1 MKLTKTTK
9 KIIGSF
15 VALILIAICAKY
27 GIDLSQYEEEISA
40 LTGVELSEQE
50 TSNKEEKAN
59 LDDLGTYKV
68 VRVVDGDTFIIN
80 YNGKEERVRLIGV
93 DTPESVHPNEEKNT
107 AFGKK
112 VSSFSKE
119 KLTNKEVQIE
129 FDVSQRDK
137 YGRLLCYVYVD
148 NQMYNKLLLQ
158 EGLARVATY
167 PPNVKYVDDFTK
179 IQKQARENKKGM
191 WQDGFKVDE

>member
-1 MKLTKTTK
+1 MKLTKKTK
-9 KIIGSF
+9 KAIGG
-15 VALILIAICAKY
+15 LIVLVLAIGCAKY
-27 GIDLSQYEEEISA
+27 GIDLAEYEEEISA
-40 LTGVELSEQE
+40 LTGVDISEGKPN
-50 TSNKEEKAN
+50 SKEEKVN

-112 VSSFSKE
+112 VSNFSKE

-148 NQMYNKLLLQ
+148 GQMYNKLLLE
-158 EGLARVATY
+158 EGLAKVATY
-167 PPNVKYVDDFTK
+167 PPNIKYVEDFTK
-179 IQKQARENKKGM
+179 IQKEARENKKGM
-191 WQDGFKVDE
+191 WQDEFNVDE

>member
-1 MKLTKTTK
+1 M
-9 KIIGSF
+9 
-15 VALILIAICAKY
+15 
-27 GIDLSQYEEEISA
+27 
-40 LTGVELSEQE
+40 
-50 TSNKEEKAN
+50 
-59 LDDLGTYKV
+59 

-112 VSSFSKE
+112 VSNFSKE

-148 NQMYNKLLLQ
+148 GQMYNKLLLE
-158 EGLARVATY
+158 EGFAKVATY
-167 PPNVKYVDDFTK
+167 PPNVKYVEDFTK
-179 IQKQARENKKGM
+179 IQKEARENKKGM
-191 WQDGFKVDE
+191 WQDELNVDE

>member
-1 MKLTKTTK
+1 MKLTKTNK
-9 KIIGSF
+9 KIIGSL
-15 VALILIAICAKY
+15 VALILIAICTKY

-40 LTGVELSEQE
+40 LTGVELNEE
-50 TSNKEEKAN
+50 KTSNKEEKAN

-93 DTPESVHPNEEKNT
+93 DTPESVHPNEKKNT
-107 AFGKK
+107 EFGKA
-112 VSSFSKE
+112 VSNYSKG

-137 YGRLLCYVYVD
+137 YGRLLCYVYID
-148 NQMYNKLLLQ
+148 GYMYNKLLLE
-158 EGLARVATY
+158 EGLAKVATY
-167 PPNVKYVDDFTK
+167 PPNVKYVDEFVS
-179 IQKQARENKKGM
+179 IQKKARENKKGM
-191 WQDGFKVDE
+191 WQDGFSVDE

>member
-1 MKLTKTTK
+1 MKLTKTNK

-15 VALILIAICAKY
+15 VALILIAICTKY

-40 LTGVELSEQE
+40 LTGVELNEE
-50 TSNKEEKAN
+50 KTSNKEEKAN

-93 DTPESVHPNEEKNT
+93 DTPESVHLNEEKNT

-112 VSSFSKE
+112 VSNFSKE

-148 NQMYNKLLLQ
+148 GQMYNKLLLQ

-167 PPNVKYVDDFTK
+167 PPNVKYVEDFTK

>member
-1 MKLTKTTK
+1 MKLTKKTK
-9 KIIGSF
+9 KTIGR
-15 VALILIAICAKY
+15 LIGLVLAIGCAKY
-27 GIDLSQYEEEISA
+27 GIDLAEYEKEISA
-40 LTGVELSEQE
+40 LTGVDISEGKPN
-50 TSNKEEKAN
+50 SKEEKVN

-112 VSSFSKE
+112 VSNFSKE

-148 NQMYNKLLLQ
+148 GQMYNKLLLE
-158 EGLARVATY
+158 EGLAKVATY
-167 PPNVKYVDDFTK
+167 PPNIKYVEDFTK
-179 IQKQARENKKGM
+179 IQKEARENKKGM
-191 WQDGFKVDE
+191 WQDEFNVDE